1 MPSSLSCAEE
11 RENSAFH
18 EGIFDACWLK
28 LRPMTVRKVCMSGTN
43 GVGRGIRVAFTWVC
57 KHRACGVIR
66 DRVQGRRKDG
76 MDRNCGALTI
86 IVANTLY
93 LVSRHRQLG
102 ECVDLPSLGTV
113 LSSKGAVLKT
123 NLVSS
128 FAVKFNV

>member
-1 MPSSLSCAEE
+1 
-11 RENSAFH
+11 
-18 EGIFDACWLK
+18 
-28 LRPMTVRKVCMSGTN
+28 
-43 GVGRGIRVAFTWVC
+43 
-57 KHRACGVIR
+57 
-66 DRVQGRRKDG
+66 VQGRRKDG

-93 LVSRHRQLG
+93 LVSRQRQSG
-102 ECVDLPSLGTV
+102 VCVDLPSPGTG